1 LASWENN
8 KKISFCGTAEYMS
21 PEMLLRRKQ
30 GRALDYWALGAF
42 L

>member
-1 LASWENN
+1 
-8 KKISFCGTAEYMS
+8 MS